1 MNERKRKMSKERIEE
16 ALELCRMLDEDIA
29 VADWFGCSEDIVS
42 YITNSRIFLKDLIHD
57 LRLADVEI
65 ERLRRIEKR
74 EAEHDCFKW
83 LDGWIELYESDGP
96 ADGKAQGFIDWVNQQ
111 PMSGG
116 G

>member
-1 MNERKRKMSKERIEE
+1 MNERKADVE
-16 ALELCRMLDEDIA
+16 AIQRSHNRCWNTGKCECHADIP
-29 VADWFGCSEDIVS
+29 
-42 YITNSRIFLKDLIHD
+42 DLIHD
-57 LRLADVEI
+57 LRLADAEI
-65 ERLRRIEKR
+65 EGLRRIEKR

-96 ADGKAQGFIDWVNQQ
+96 ADGKAQGFIDWVNRQ

>member
-1 MNERKRKMSKERIEE
+1 MNERKMSKEQIEGVITDLTRFQGTVDFTYE
-16 ALELCRMLDEDIA
+16 GMRALLLDA
-29 VADWFGCSEDIVS
+29 
-42 YITNSRIFLKDLIHD
+42 LHD